1 MPALWMLTMG
11 DADCYNKPE
20 QRVGWKQQTPDV
32 ITQIADKYIE
42 HDMPRGWILPNDG
55 YGCGYVKL
63 DSVVRELKK
72 RGFYT
77 GLWTENGV
85 DKIAYEVGECGT
97 RLCKLDVAWVGPGYE
112 FALNGTKAAYE
123 GIENNS
129 NERGFVWSVCG
140 WAGTQR
146 YSTVW
151 SGDQSGN
158 FDYIR
163 YHIPTITGAG
173 LSAFNAATSDVDGIF
188 GGSAF
193 TYTRDL
199 QWKVFTPIIMTM
211 SGWAPVDKQPWLYGH
226 PYEEINRH
234 YLRLKMRLMPYA
246 YTYCQ
251 EAHTTGV
258 PMVRAMVLEFPEDEV
273 TYDTLTQYQFMSGE
287 WMLVAPVYKRGDWRG
302 TCEREDIYFPK
313 GTWYDYWT
321 GEKYEGG
328 KWLKKYKAALDICP
342 VFIRQGAIIPLYP
355 QMNYVGEKPADVLTL
370 DLYPFGDSSFDM
382 YEDDG
387 LSRDYRKGEF
397 AKTLIS
403 MSAPQEKK
411 GRITVHIGKAR
422 GDYKG
427 RLKERTYELNVH
439 TEETPLQVSLNGSA
453 LKNITA
459 ADFQSGKSGWYFDP
473 EDKKGTLK
481 VRTLSVATDKDHWFE
496 FTY

>member
-1 MPALWMLTMG
+1 
-11 DADCYNKPE
+11 
-20 QRVGWKQQTPDV
+20 
-32 ITQIADKYIE
+32 
-42 HDMPRGWILPNDG
+42 
-55 YGCGYVKL
+55 
-63 DSVVRELKK
+63 
-72 RGFYT
+72 
-77 GLWTENGV
+77 
-85 DKIAYEVGECGT
+85 
-97 RLCKLDVAWVGPGYE
+97 
-112 FALNGTKAAYE
+112 
-123 GIENNS
+123 
-129 NERGFVWSVCG
+129 
-140 WAGTQR
+140 
-146 YSTVW
+146 
-151 SGDQSGN
+151 
-158 FDYIR
+158 
-163 YHIPTITGAG
+163 
-173 LSAFNAATSDVDGIF
+173 
-188 GGSAF
+188 
-193 TYTRDL
+193 
-199 QWKVFTPIIMTM
+199 
-211 SGWAPVDKQPWLYGH
+211 
-226 PYEEINRH
+226 
-234 YLRLKMRLMPYA
+234 MPYA

-459 ADFQSGKSGWYFDP
+459 ADFQSGKSGWCFDP